1 MAVPCTR
8 TESPN
13 SCIKGVSLAVKREWY
28 LQDKILGP
36 SPSPSSPLSLSLSL
50 HSSPSLPLLSRF
62 FSFVL
67 HLAQRKVFWGLN
79 QPCHDLVK
87 MCRGAEEVTQWK

>member
-13 SCIKGVSLAVKREWY
+13 SCIKGVSLAVMWGWY
-28 LQDKILGP
+28 LKDKILGP

-50 HSSPSLPLLSRF
+50 HSSPSLPPLSRF
-62 FSFVL
+62 LSFVL
-67 HLAQRKVFWGLN
+67 HLAQRKGFWGQN
-79 QPCHDLVK
+79 QPCCDLVK
-87 MCRGAEEVTQWK
+87 MCRGAEKVTQ